1 MYLNRFIFPAPQSS
15 YSADIL
21 KDNLVWVQRPKS
33 QSKPSREILK
43 RPGGVNEEIKL
54 DPSSEIGQRMSFGD
68 FDSFK
73 RSEIEQEF
81 GATPDM
87 FVFNSAPTRTMGSV
101 GGFKSLNNLDI
112 EKPSL
117 IEQLSPRQSIPEF
130 QVRINDYPKD
140 QSFKKQHKGSG
151 GCFGFFSKP
160 KSKTR
165 HENSRVLGTRNS
177 DITSKRDMM
186 RSEPNLTKPR
196 SMSIEP
202 LSKSVN
208 FETKN
213 LVKIP
218 CLHLKC
224 SFPTTKTLLFFHS
237 NGEDIYLTYELLKY
251 MSEYLLVDIFNLS
264 LK

>member
-33 QSKPSREILK
+33 QAKPSGEILK
-43 RPGGVNEEIKL
+43 RPGEVNEEIKL
-54 DPSSEIGQRMSFGD
+54 DPSSEFGQRMSFGG

-73 RSEIEQEF
+73 RSEIDQEF

-87 FVFNSAPTRTMGSV
+87 FVFNTGPQRTMGSV

-112 EKPSL
+112 EKPSS

-140 QSFKKQHKGSG
+140 QGFKKQHKGSG

-160 KSKTR
+160 KSK
-165 HENSRVLGTRNS
+165 SRVENPRVLHTRNS

-186 RSEPNLTKPR
+186 RSEPDLTKPR

-208 FETKN
+208 FASKN
-213 LVKIP
+213 TVKIP

-251 MSEYLLVDIFNLS
+251 MSEYLLVDIFILS